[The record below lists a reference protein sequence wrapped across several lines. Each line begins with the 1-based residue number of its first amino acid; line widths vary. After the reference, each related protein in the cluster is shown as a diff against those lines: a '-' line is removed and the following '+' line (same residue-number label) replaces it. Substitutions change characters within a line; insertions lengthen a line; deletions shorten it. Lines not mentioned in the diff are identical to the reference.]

1 MDADVLQNSIHLFRD
16 EQLLPLPSY
25 SQVNVINFI
34 KKGHFRSCS
43 LIACKLVED
52 CFLVCVDRRKIPR
65 INAGNICSYKPLICW
80 NLSYSFLKDCLAPFQ
95 MLYCDNGLIMV
106 KLGFNTETI
115 RLGLGKQHV
124 LVYLVLS
131 PTNMARSVLVTC
143 QKCLLTQRWP

>member
-1 MDADVLQNSIHLFRD
+1 
-16 EQLLPLPSY
+16 
-25 SQVNVINFI
+25 
-34 KKGHFRSCS
+34 
-43 LIACKLVED
+43 
-52 CFLVCVDRRKIPR
+52 
-65 INAGNICSYKPLICW
+65 
-80 NLSYSFLKDCLAPFQ
+80 
-95 MLYCDNGLIMV
+95 MLYCDNGLLMV